1 MSDSSSSVAEEMTN
15 VFLVEGG
22 PEIREEQ
29 EDMSEEEDNLDERAE
44 EADVSVLKEP
54 CISHIGEAPSMSNE
68 DWAVIM
74 TKIEQYRKKIP
85 ASQRLFDPL
94 HYYIVDHS
102 ERHGP
107 TTKLLDKHFPSMRGS
122 LSKEINFSLPVL
134 SGKDAEVF
142 DMLVMADN
150 VEDIQAETLKDRI
163 VKKLMSKVVDAVSMR
178 NHNMMSEMEHTARNI
193 MPFIDA
199 TAGQQ
204 QRFQIYY
211 GEKSLRATA
220 MRRNKGGD
228 PTKRARTGYK
238 VDVLIELDS
247 LWKPTIGCGEVSGG
261 LPRCSISKEWADT
274 LKLALEL
281 RDVWALAQDELEGVD
296 ATKLV
301 VWGFIVVERKLRI
314 YALVAAGGLFHFL
327 LISQT
332 SIPSSVDDLWSA
344 QVAYLTMMAF
354 QEKLETT
361 MKVLC
366 DLNRQKVMFLR
377 SGYKRKFVQEKQPV
391 IVGSPK
397 VAKRSRKI

>member
-1 MSDSSSSVAEEMTN
+1 MVQRFLDLSDEAGNGIQSVHLNIIQEENAKQDEVNNENMSDSSSSVAEQEMTN

-54 CISHIGEAPSMSNE
+54 CISHIGEAPLMSNE

-211 GEKSLRATA
+211 R
-220 MRRNKGGD
+220 
-228 PTKRARTGYK
+228 P
-238 VDVLIELDS
+238 
-247 LWKPTIGCGEVSGG
+247 
-261 LPRCSISKEWADT
+261 
-274 LKLALEL
+274 
-281 RDVWALAQDELEGVD
+281 
-296 ATKLV
+296 
-301 VWGFIVVERKLRI
+301 
-314 YALVAAGGLFHFL
+314 
-327 LISQT
+327 
-332 SIPSSVDDLWSA
+332 
-344 QVAYLTMMAF
+344 
-354 QEKLETT
+354 
-361 MKVLC
+361 
-366 DLNRQKVMFLR
+366 LNRV
-377 SGYKRKFVQEKQPV
+377 
-391 IVGSPK
+391 
-397 VAKRSRKI
+397 